1 MKMLIISF
9 VFWILIIPSLMASFL
24 ILTLLQPSYLPVY
37 FAVAWFGIA
46 FGAALLLCGPF
57 WIIPFAPFARS
68 RLSAFA
74 PQLLSNKFI

>member
-9 VFWILIIPSLMASFL
+9 VFWILIIPSLVASFL

-57 WIIPFAPFARS
+57 RA
-68 RLSAFA
+68 LSTQRVRTAVVV
-74 PQLLSNKFI
+74 